1 MFKERNQEFQLGDKL
16 SAWLAKKKACK
27 MCCCAPHC
35 SLVDHDPSSKLVQ
48 KTVQQVDY
56 QYMMDRSWM
65 DREQYEEDVKV
76 EPDYKDQ
83 FLNLIC
89 SVNTD
94 MAYENID
101 ARAGSE
107 EV

>member
-1 MFKERNQEFQLGDKL
+1 
-16 SAWLAKKKACK
+16 

-35 SLVDHDPSSKLVQ
+35 SLVDHDPSGELVQ

-65 DREQYEEDVKV
+65 DKEQYEEDVKV
-76 EPDYKDQ
+76 EPDYKDH

-94 MAYENID
+94 LAYESND
-101 ARAGSE
+101 DKAGSE
-107 EV
+107 EA